1 MRCYWVLAVSKNQR
15 KLLADIIAVNE
26 NPLLTI
32 STLEKVIFVMKDGK
46 IYKTRSITIYRT
58 VAQ

>member
-32 STLEKVIFVMKDGK
+32 STLEKVIL
-46 IYKTRSITIYRT
+46 
-58 VAQ
+58 

>member
-1 MRCYWVLAVSKNQR
+1 MRCYWVFEEVVKSKR

-32 STLEKVIFVMKDGK
+32 STLEKVL
-46 IYKTRSITIYRT
+46 
-58 VAQ
+58 